1 MAREVPV
8 KTPRFV
14 ILAALCIV
22 VAALYFARDVLIPLA
37 LAVMISFLLGPVVT
51 RLERMRLPRAA
62 AVSIVVTILFTVLAA
77 LTWIVILQ
85 VEDLAGQLPKYQDN
99 IAMKLRGIRGH
110 GDSKI
115 EKAAEAI
122 TRAAEAATTAP
133 TSQAAAVEPHAGP
146 AGSAES
152 NPVYAKIVSGSGST
166 YDVLSGY
173 AGTVLGPIGTFG
185 VVIVFVIFMLLQ
197 REDLRDRILRLV
209 GEGQLHVT
217 TQAVDDATR
226 RITKYLVAQAI
237 VNGTYGIAIS
247 IGLFLIGYFIG
258 GTWFP
263 SFVLWGLLCAVL
275 RFIPYI
281 GPWIGAIFPI
291 GIAFAVFPGYGVFV
305 GVLALFGIIELLSN
319 NLMEPWLYGS
329 STGIST
335 VAILVAAVFWTWLWG
350 PVGLLLATPLTVCIV
365 VMGKYVPQLAFLDI
379 LLGDEPVLEPHQ
391 RLYQRLLAG
400 DAEEASDIAEEYFQ
414 KHSLEEVY
422 DQMVLPALAIGEQ
435 DRHSG
440 RVDET
445 RGMAMR
451 QTLRELVDQL
461 ADLERANL
469 ARTAAGDTERAAK
482 GETDYGAKAIEG
494 DVRRPQVPKDCVI
507 NIVALP
513 SHDEADE
520 IVGIMLAELLQLRGY
535 CAFAVSQNALA
546 SEMLEQVAKK
556 QGHIVCLSALPPSA
570 ITHTRYLSK
579 RLIARFSDLPM
590 VLGLWTLKMDSKK
603 IRRRLLAAE
612 DSPIATD
619 LAQALEHISRI
630 AQPMMISDKPPHKIT
645 IPEVVPTGNNGA

>member
-14 ILAALCIV
+14 ILAAVCIV

-51 RLERMRLPRAA
+51 RLERKRLPRPA

-77 LTWIVILQ
+77 LTWIVIVQ

-99 IAMKLRGIRGH
+99 IAMKIRGIRGH

-122 TRAAEAATTAP
+122 TRAAEAATT
-133 TSQAAAVEPHAGP
+133 GP
-146 AGSAES
+146 ATTNTALELRPGPPGSAES
-152 NPVYAKIVSGSGST
+152 NPLYTRIVSGSST
-166 YDVLSGY
+166 AYDALGGY
-173 AGTVLGPIGTFG
+173 AGTILGPIGTFG
-185 VVIVFVIFMLLQ
+185 IVIVFVIFMLLQ

-281 GPWIGAIFPI
+281 GPWIGATFPI
-291 GIAFAVFPGYGVFV
+291 AIAFAVFPGYGVFI
-305 GVLALFGIIELLSN
+305 GVVALFGIIELLSN

-400 DAEEASDIAEEYFQ
+400 DAEESSDVAQEYLGKQSLDDVFSDII
-414 KHSLEEVY
+414 
-422 DQMVLPALAIGEQ
+422 LPALALSEH

-440 RVDET
+440 RVDES
-445 RGMAMR
+445 RGMTMR
-451 QTLRELVDQL
+451 QTIREIIEEL
-461 ADLERANL
+461 ADIERLKQVRL
-469 ARTAAGDTERAAK
+469 AADQTAQDAKQDTPAATEK
-482 GETDYGAKAIEG
+482 SDEI
-494 DVRRPQVPKDCVI
+494 RRIRSVLPTGCII
-507 NIVALP
+507 NILCLP
-513 SHDEADE
+513 AHDEADE
-520 IVGIMLAELLQLRGY
+520 IVGIMLSELLQLHGY
-535 CAFAVSQNALA
+535 CAVPVSQNALA
-546 SEMLEQVAKK
+546 SEMLDQVETKHAD
-556 QGHIVCLSALPPSA
+556 IVCVSALPPSA
-570 ITHTRYLSK
+570 IAHSRYLCK
-579 RLIARFSDLPM
+579 RLAARYSDLR
-590 VLGLWTLKMDSKK
+590 VIIGLWTVKSDMK
-603 IRRRLLAAE
+603 RVR
-612 DSPIATD
+612 
-619 LAQALEHISRI
+619 SRI
-630 AQPMMISDKPPHKIT
+630 ACANDAPIVTNLKQAMEQIVQIAQPLIVERGRTTPSGGPVQVAARD
-645 IPEVVPTGNNGA
+645 